1 MQTLNQATILVWR
14 QRRGHGSP
22 TSDATNVRRSSI
34 RRPMPG
40 PVPASSTSAYRNTG
54 RSSTSCAYRARSTD
68 SLPLAQTGHTRQQPM
83 SPFHDTDIDCDEIR
97 ESVLAGPEINLDST
111 KMAKRPQEVRWLGSL
126 MSAGRALHDI
136 HTTLNLLS
144 YWPCL
149 SLPTR
154 HNTLLRLWLLSLT
167 STKGWPAAIHY
178 DTQVSDKYIP
188 VRPVFGRASIHRA
201 PRRPSSLLTAQD
213 SLLHVEAAAR
223 TSKDACRTTNRTTTF
238 FFRYCHCIHILPSS
252 T

>member
-1 MQTLNQATILVWR
+1 
-14 QRRGHGSP
+14 
-22 TSDATNVRRSSI
+22 
-34 RRPMPG
+34 
-40 PVPASSTSAYRNTG
+40 
-54 RSSTSCAYRARSTD
+54 
-68 SLPLAQTGHTRQQPM
+68 
-83 SPFHDTDIDCDEIR
+83 
-97 ESVLAGPEINLDST
+97 
-111 KMAKRPQEVRWLGSL
+111 

-144 YWPCL
+144 YWPHL

-154 HNTLLRLWLLSLT
+154 RNTLHRLRLLSLT
-167 STKGWPAAIHY
+167 STKGWPAAVHY

-201 PRRPSSLLTAQD
+201 PRRPSSLPTAQD

-238 FFRYCHCIHILPSS
+238 SFRYCHCIHILSSS